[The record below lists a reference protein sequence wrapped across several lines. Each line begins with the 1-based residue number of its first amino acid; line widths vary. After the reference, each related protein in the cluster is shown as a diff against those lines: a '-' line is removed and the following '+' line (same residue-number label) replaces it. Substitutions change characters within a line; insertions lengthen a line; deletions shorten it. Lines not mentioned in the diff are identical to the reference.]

1 MSRENLK
8 TMIMQ
13 NFFFFLGGGG
23 KRAVLWDCANS
34 EFIIIFLSKQV
45 STSIPVKQVSTT
57 KSLGLLN
64 NKN

>member
-13 NFFFFLGGGG
+13 NFFFGGGG
-23 KRAVLWDCANS
+23 KRGVLWDCANS